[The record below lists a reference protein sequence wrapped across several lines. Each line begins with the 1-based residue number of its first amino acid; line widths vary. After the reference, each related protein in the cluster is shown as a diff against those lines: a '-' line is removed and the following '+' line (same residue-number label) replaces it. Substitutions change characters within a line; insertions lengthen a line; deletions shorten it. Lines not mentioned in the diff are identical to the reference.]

1 MKIKVDTIIN
11 PKWIIPIK
19 PQNKVLEKSSIAIN
33 NSNILDIDD
42 TNKINNK
49 YESKDSYDLNNH
61 CIMPGFINNH
71 THLSMS
77 LLKGIA
83 DDLNLDEW
91 LKTKIWPLETKY
103 VDKEFVDLGS
113 KLAIIELIKSGT
125 TCFNDMYFFPEVT
138 AYASLELGIRASL
151 GLITI
156 DFPSNYA
163 ENSEDYLEKGLK
175 IRDTL
180 KNETLVSF
188 TMAPH
193 APYTV
198 GDETLK
204 KIFTL
209 SNELDLPVHMHIHET
224 ENEIKESMEKFNQR
238 PIERLLNLGL
248 INPNFIGIHAVHL
261 NSDDISTLSK
271 NKANLVSCPVS
282 NLKLGS
288 GIPFATLENSKKIN
302 LSFGT
307 DGSASNNK
315 LDILSE
321 ARMGSL
327 LLKGISKDATKFNSY
342 NALES
347 LTINPAKSLGME
359 NKIGSV
365 EKDKAADLI
374 AINFNEINSLPIF
387 NPVSHIVNAID
398 RENITHSWVNGKCIM
413 EDRNVLTIDEDLIN
427 QKVQRFVKK
436 FQENG

>member
-1 MKIKVDTIIN
+1 MKNKVDTIIN
-11 PKWIIPIK
+11 TRWILPIK
-19 PQNKVLEKSSIAIN
+19 PKNKVIENSSIVIN
-33 NSNILDIDD
+33 NSIILDIDD
-42 TNKINNK
+42 TDIINKK
-49 YESKDSYDLNNH
+49 YESKDLYNLNNH
-61 CIMPGFINNH
+61 CVMPGLINNH

-77 LLKGIA
+77 LFKGIA

-91 LKTKIWPLETKY
+91 LKNEIWPLETKY
-103 VDKEFVDLGS
+103 VDKEFVELGS
-113 KLAIIELIKSGT
+113 KLAIIELIKSGS

-163 ENSEDYLEKGLK
+163 QNSEEYLEKGLDT
-175 IRDTL
+175 RDKL

-204 KIFTL
+204 KIFAL

-224 ENEIKESMEKFNQR
+224 ENEIIESTQKYNQR
-238 PIERLLNLGL
+238 PIERLFNLGL

-261 NSDDISTLSK
+261 NSEDISILSK

-282 NLKLGS
+282 NLKLAS
-288 GIPFATLENSKKIN
+288 GIPSTALDNSKKIN

-321 ARMGSL
+321 ARLGSL
-327 LLKGISKDATKFNSY
+327 LLKGISKDATKLNS
-342 NALES
+342 NNSLEC
-347 LTINPAKSLGME
+347 LTINAAKSLGME
-359 NKIGSV
+359 NKIGSI
-365 EKDKAADLI
+365 EKNKAADLI
-374 AINFNEINSLPIF
+374 AINFNKISSQPIF
-387 NPVSHIVNAID
+387 NPTSHIVNAID
-398 RENITHSWVNGKCIM
+398 RENITHSWINGRCIM
-413 EDRNVLTIDEDLIN
+413 DDRNLQTVDENLII

-436 FQENG
+436 FY

>member
-1 MKIKVDTIIN
+1 MKNKVDTIIN
-11 PKWIIPIK
+11 SRWILPIK
-19 PQNKVLEKSSIAIN
+19 PKNKVIENSSIVIN
-33 NSNILDIDD
+33 NSIILDVDD
-42 TNKINNK
+42 TDIINKK
-49 YESKDSYDLNNH
+49 YESKDLYNLNTH
-61 CIMPGFINNH
+61 CVMPGLINNH

-77 LLKGIA
+77 LFKGIA

-91 LKTKIWPLETKY
+91 LKNEIWPLETKY
-103 VDKEFVDLGS
+103 VDKEFVELGS
-113 KLAIIELIKSGT
+113 KLAMIELIKSGS

-138 AYASLELGIRASL
+138 AYSSLELGIRASL

-163 ENSEDYLEKGLK
+163 QNSEEYLEKGLDT
-175 IRDTL
+175 RDKL
-180 KNETLVSF
+180 KNETLISF

-209 SNELDLPVHMHIHET
+209 SNELDLPIHMHIHET
-224 ENEIKESMEKFNQR
+224 ENEIIESIEKYNQR
-238 PIERLLNLGL
+238 PIERLLDLGL

-261 NSDDISTLSK
+261 NSEDISILSK

-288 GIPFATLENSKKIN
+288 GIPRTALENSKKIN

-321 ARMGSL
+321 ARLGSL
-327 LLKGISKDATKFNSY
+327 LLKGFSKDATKLNSN
-342 NALES
+342 NALEC
-347 LTINPAKSLGME
+347 LTINAAKSLGME
-359 NKIGSV
+359 NKIGSI
-365 EKDKAADLI
+365 EKNKAADLI
-374 AINFNEINSLPIF
+374 AINFNKIISQPIF
-387 NPVSHIVNAID
+387 NPSSHIVNAID
-398 RENITHSWVNGKCIM
+398 RENISHSWVNGKCIM
-413 EDRNVLTIDEDLIN
+413 KDRNVLTIDENLII

-436 FQENG
+436 F

>member
-1 MKIKVDTIIN
+1 MKNKVDTIIN
-11 PKWIIPIK
+11 TKWILLIK
-19 PQNKVLEKSSIAIN
+19 PKNKVIENSSIVIN
-33 NSNILDIDD
+33 NSIILDIDD
-42 TNKINNK
+42 TDIIHRK
-49 YESKDSYDLNNH
+49 YESKELYNLNTH
-61 CIMPGFINNH
+61 CIMPGLINNH

-77 LLKGIA
+77 LFKGIA
-83 DDLNLDEW
+83 DDLNLDAW
-91 LKTKIWPLETKY
+91 LKNKIWPLETKH
-103 VDKEFVDLGS
+103 VDNEFVELGS
-113 KLAIIELIKSGT
+113 KLAIIELIKSGS

-163 ENSEDYLEKGLK
+163 QNSEEYLEKGLNT
-175 IRDTL
+175 RDKL

-198 GDETLK
+198 GNETLK

-209 SNELDLPVHMHIHET
+209 SNELDLPIHMHIHET
-224 ENEIKESMEKFNQR
+224 ENEIIESIENYNQR
-238 PIERLLNLGL
+238 PIERLLDLGL

-261 NSDDISTLSK
+261 NSDDISILSK
-271 NKANLVSCPVS
+271 NKANLVSCPIS
-282 NLKLGS
+282 NFKLGS
-288 GIPFATLENSKKIN
+288 GIPNAALQNSEKIS

-321 ARMGSL
+321 ARVGSL
-327 LLKGISKDATKFNSY
+327 LAKGISKDATKFNS
-342 NALES
+342 NDALEC
-347 LTINPAKSLGME
+347 LTINAAKSLGME
-359 NKIGSV
+359 NKIGTI
-365 EKDKAADLI
+365 EKNKVADII
-374 AINFNEINSLPIF
+374 AIDFNKIISQPIF
-387 NPVSHIVNAID
+387 NPVSHIVHAID

-413 EDRNVLTIDEDLIN
+413 KDRNVLTIDENLIN

-436 FQENG
+436 F

>member
-1 MKIKVDTIIN
+1 MKNKVDTIIN
-11 PKWIIPIK
+11 PKWILPIK
-19 PQNKVLEKSSIAIN
+19 PENRVIENSSIVIN
-33 NSNILDIDD
+33 NSIILDIDD
-42 TNKINNK
+42 TDPINNK
-49 YESKDSYDLNNH
+49 YVSKNLYNLNDH
-61 CIMPGFINNH
+61 CIMPGLINNH

-77 LLKGIA
+77 LFKGIA

-91 LKTKIWPLETKY
+91 LKSQIWPLETKY
-103 VDKEFVDLGS
+103 VDKEFVELGS
-113 KLAIIELIKSGT
+113 KLAIIELIKSGI

-138 AYASLELGIRASL
+138 AYASLELGMRASL

-156 DFPSNYA
+156 DFPSNFA
-163 ENSEDYLEKGLK
+163 QNSEEYLEKGLD
-175 IRDTL
+175 IRDNL

-224 ENEIKESMEKFNQR
+224 EGEVKESIEKYNQR

-248 INPNFIGIHAVHL
+248 INPNFIGVHAVHL
-261 NSDDISTLSK
+261 NSDDVRILSK
-271 NKANLVSCPVS
+271 NKANLVSCPIS

-288 GIPFATLENSKKIN
+288 GIPSIALQNSKKIN

-321 ARMGSL
+321 ARIGSL
-327 LLKGISKDATKFNSY
+327 LVKGISKDATEFNSD
-342 NALES
+342 NVLEC
-347 LTINPAKSLGME
+347 LTINAAKSLGIE
-359 NKIGSV
+359 NKIGSL
-365 EKDKAADLI
+365 EMNKAADLI
-374 AINFNEINSLPIF
+374 AINFNDIISQPIF
-387 NPVSHIVNAID
+387 KPVSHIVHAID
-398 RENITHSWVNGKCIM
+398 RENISHSWVNGKCIM
-413 EDRNVLTIDEDLIN
+413 EDKNVLTIDENLIN

-436 FQENG
+436 F

>member
-1 MKIKVDTIIN
+1 MKNKVDTIIN
-11 PKWIIPIK
+11 SRWILPIK
-19 PQNKVLEKSSIAIN
+19 PENKVFENSSIVIN
-33 NSNILDIDD
+33 NSIILDIDD
-42 TNKINNK
+42 SDIINKK
-49 YESKDSYDLNNH
+49 YESKDLYNLNTH
-61 CIMPGFINNH
+61 CVMPGLINNH

-77 LLKGIA
+77 LFKGIA

-91 LKTKIWPLETKY
+91 LRNEIWPLETKH
-103 VDKEFVDLGS
+103 VDQEFVELGS
-113 KLAIIELIKSGT
+113 KLAIIELIKSGS

-163 ENSEDYLEKGLK
+163 QNSEEYLEKGLDT
-175 IRDTL
+175 RDKL

-198 GDETLK
+198 GDETLI

-224 ENEIKESMEKFNQR
+224 ENEIMESVQKYNQR
-238 PIERLLNLGL
+238 PIKRLFNLGL

-261 NSDDISTLSK
+261 NSEDISILSK
-271 NKANLVSCPVS
+271 SKANLVSCPVS

-288 GIPFATLENSKKIN
+288 GIPSASLENSKKIN

-321 ARMGSL
+321 ARLGSL
-327 LLKGISKDATKFNSY
+327 LLKGISKDATKLNS
-342 NALES
+342 NNVLEC
-347 LTINPAKSLGME
+347 LTINAAKSLGME
-359 NKIGSV
+359 NKIGSI
-365 EKDKAADLI
+365 EKNKAADLI
-374 AINFNEINSLPIF
+374 AINFNKITSQPIF
-387 NPVSHIVNAID
+387 NPISHIVNAID
-398 RENITHSWVNGKCIM
+398 RENITHSWVNGRCIM
-413 EDRNVLTIDEDLIN
+413 DDRNIQTIDENLII

-436 FQENG
+436 FY

>member
-1 MKIKVDTIIN
+1 MKNKVDTIIN
-11 PKWIIPIK
+11 ARWILPIK
-19 PQNKVLEKSSIAIN
+19 PKNKVIENSSIAIN
-33 NSNILDIDD
+33 NSIILEIGDTDII
-42 TNKINNK
+42 NKR
-49 YESKDSYDLNNH
+49 YESKDLYNLNTH
-61 CIMPGFINNH
+61 CVMPGLINNH

-77 LLKGIA
+77 LFKGIA
-83 DDLNLDEW
+83 DDLNLDKW
-91 LKTKIWPLETKY
+91 LKNKIWPLETKHI
-103 VDKEFVDLGS
+103 DREFVELGS
-113 KLAIIELIKSGT
+113 KLAITELIKSGS

-163 ENSEDYLEKGLK
+163 QNSEEYLEKGLDT
-175 IRDTL
+175 RDKL

-198 GDETLK
+198 GNETLK

-224 ENEIKESMEKFNQR
+224 ENEIIESIEKYNQR
-238 PIERLLNLGL
+238 PIERLLDLGL

-261 NSDDISTLSK
+261 NSDDINILSK
-271 NKANLVSCPVS
+271 NKANLVSCPIS

-288 GIPFATLENSKKIN
+288 GIPATLQNPEKIN

-321 ARMGSL
+321 ARVGSL
-327 LLKGISKDATKFNSY
+327 LAKGISKDASKFNSN
-342 NALES
+342 NALEC
-347 LTINPAKSLGME
+347 LTINAAKSLGME
-359 NKIGSV
+359 NIIGSV
-365 EKDKAADLI
+365 EKNKVADLI
-374 AINFNEINSLPIF
+374 AIDFNKIISQPIF
-387 NPVSHIVNAID
+387 NPVSHIVHAID
-398 RENITHSWVNGKCIM
+398 RENISHSWVNGKCIM
-413 EDRNVLTIDEDLIN
+413 
-427 QKVQRFVKK
+427 
-436 FQENG
+436 

>member
-1 MKIKVDTIIN
+1 MIEN
-11 PKWIIPIK
+11 
-19 PQNKVLEKSSIAIN
+19 SSIVIN
-33 NSNILDIDD
+33 NSIILDIDD
-42 TNKINNK
+42 TDTINNK
-49 YESKDSYDLNNH
+49 YVSKNLYNLNDH
-61 CIMPGFINNH
+61 CIMPGLINNH

-77 LLKGIA
+77 LFKGIA

-91 LKTKIWPLETKY
+91 LKSQIWPLETKY
-103 VDKEFVDLGS
+103 VDKEFVELGS
-113 KLAIIELIKSGT
+113 KLAIIELIKSGI

-138 AYASLELGIRASL
+138 AYASLELGMRASL

-156 DFPSNYA
+156 DFPSNFA
-163 ENSEDYLEKGLK
+163 QNSEEYLEKGLD
-175 IRDTL
+175 IRDNL

-224 ENEIKESMEKFNQR
+224 EGEVKESIEKYNQR

-248 INPNFIGIHAVHL
+248 INPNFIGVHAVHL
-261 NSDDISTLSK
+261 NSDDVRILSK
-271 NKANLVSCPVS
+271 NKANLVSCPIS

-288 GIPFATLENSKKIN
+288 GIPSIALQNSKKIN

-321 ARMGSL
+321 ARIGSL
-327 LLKGISKDATKFNSY
+327 LVKGISKDATEFNSD
-342 NALES
+342 NVLEC
-347 LTINPAKSLGME
+347 LTINAAKSLGIE
-359 NKIGSV
+359 NKIGSL
-365 EKDKAADLI
+365 EMNKAADLI
-374 AINFNEINSLPIF
+374 AINFNDIISQPIF
-387 NPVSHIVNAID
+387 KPVSHIVHAID
-398 RENITHSWVNGKCIM
+398 RENISHSWVNGKCIM
-413 EDRNVLTIDEDLIN
+413 EDKNVLTIDENLIN

-436 FQENG
+436 F

>member
-1 MKIKVDTIIN
+1 MKNKVDTIIN
-11 PKWIIPIK
+11 SRWILPIK
-19 PQNKVLEKSSIAIN
+19 PKNKVLENSSIVIN
-33 NSNILDIDD
+33 NSVILDIDSTD
-42 TNKINNK
+42 IINNR
-49 YESKDSYDLNNH
+49 YESKNLYNLNDH
-61 CIMPGFINNH
+61 CVMPGFINNH

-77 LLKGIA
+77 LFKGIA

-91 LKTKIWPLETKY
+91 LRNEIWPLETKH
-103 VDKEFVDLGS
+103 VNEEFVELGS
-113 KLAIIELIKSGT
+113 KLAIIELIKSGS

-163 ENSEDYLEKGLK
+163 QNSGEYLEKGLA
-175 IRDTL
+175 IRDKL

-198 GDETLK
+198 GDDTLK

-224 ENEIKESMEKFNQR
+224 ENEIKESIKKYNQR
-238 PIERLLNLGL
+238 PIERLMKLGL

-261 NSDDISTLSK
+261 NSTDISILSK
-271 NKANLVSCPVS
+271 NKANLVSCPIS

-288 GIPFATLENSKKIN
+288 GIPNATLQNLEKIN

-321 ARMGSL
+321 ARLGSL
-327 LLKGISKDATKFNSY
+327 LLKGISKDATKFNS
-342 NALES
+342 NTVLEC
-347 LTINPAKSLGME
+347 LTINAAKSLGME
-359 NKIGSV
+359 NIIGSV
-365 EKDKAADLI
+365 EKNKAADLI
-374 AINFNEINSLPIF
+374 AINFKKITSQPIF
-387 NPVSHIVNAID
+387 KPVSHIVNATD
-398 RENITHSWVNGKCIM
+398 RENISHSWVNGKCIM
-413 EDRNVLTIDEDLIN
+413 EDRNVLTIDENLIN

-436 FQENG
+436 F

>member
-1 MKIKVDTIIN
+1 MKNKVDTIIN
-11 PKWIIPIK
+11 PKWILPIK
-19 PQNKVLEKSSIAIN
+19 PENRVIENSSIVIN
-33 NSNILDIDD
+33 NSIILDIDD
-42 TNKINNK
+42 TDTINNK
-49 YESKDSYDLNNH
+49 YVSKNLYNLNDH
-61 CIMPGFINNH
+61 CIMPGLINNH

-77 LLKGIA
+77 LFKGIA

-91 LKTKIWPLETKY
+91 LKSQIWPLETKY
-103 VDKEFVDLGS
+103 VDKEFVELGS
-113 KLAIIELIKSGT
+113 KLAIIELIKSGI

-138 AYASLELGIRASL
+138 AYASLELGMRASL

-156 DFPSNYA
+156 DFPSNFA
-163 ENSEDYLEKGLK
+163 QNSEEYLEKGLD
-175 IRDTL
+175 IRDNL

-224 ENEIKESMEKFNQR
+224 EGEVKESIEKYNQR

-248 INPNFIGIHAVHL
+248 INPNFIGVHAVHL
-261 NSDDISTLSK
+261 NSDDVRILSK
-271 NKANLVSCPVS
+271 NKANLVSCPIS

-288 GIPFATLENSKKIN
+288 GIPSIALQNSKKIN

-321 ARMGSL
+321 ARIGSL
-327 LLKGISKDATKFNSY
+327 LVKGISKDATEFNSD
-342 NALES
+342 NVLEC
-347 LTINPAKSLGME
+347 LTINAAKSLGIE
-359 NKIGSV
+359 NKIGSL
-365 EKDKAADLI
+365 EMNKAADLI
-374 AINFNEINSLPIF
+374 AINFNDIISQPIF
-387 NPVSHIVNAID
+387 KPVSHIVHAID
-398 RENITHSWVNGKCIM
+398 RENISHSWVNGKCIM
-413 EDRNVLTIDEDLIN
+413 EDKNVLTIDENLIN

-436 FQENG
+436 F

>member
-1 MKIKVDTIIN
+1 M
-11 PKWIIPIK
+11 
-19 PQNKVLEKSSIAIN
+19 
-33 NSNILDIDD
+33 
-42 TNKINNK
+42 
-49 YESKDSYDLNNH
+49 
-61 CIMPGFINNH
+61 
-71 THLSMS
+71 
-77 LLKGIA
+77 
-83 DDLNLDEW
+83 
-91 LKTKIWPLETKY
+91 ETKY

-113 KLAIIELIKSGT
+113 KLAIIELVKVELLQH
-125 TCFNDMYFFPEVT
+125 MYFFPEVT

-163 ENSEDYLEKGLK
+163 QNSEDYLEKGLR

-180 KNETLVSF
+180 KNETLISF

-224 ENEIKESMEKFNQR
+224 ENEIKESIEKFNQR

-248 INPNFIGIHAVHL
+248 INPNFIGVHAVHL
-261 NSDDISTLSK
+261 NSDDIGTLSK

-288 GIPFATLENSKKIN
+288 GIPSHFRKCKKIN

-321 ARMGSL
+321 ARLGS
-327 LLKGISKDATKFNSY
+327 Y
-342 NALES
+342 
-347 LTINPAKSLGME
+347 
-359 NKIGSV
+359 
-365 EKDKAADLI
+365 
-374 AINFNEINSLPIF
+374 
-387 NPVSHIVNAID
+387 
-398 RENITHSWVNGKCIM
+398 C
-413 EDRNVLTIDEDLIN
+413 
-427 QKVQRFVKK
+427 
-436 FQENG
+436 